1 MGYMIFSDKKI
12 RIKLWPHVTFCSKI
26 KKSTSICFCVGFK
39 ETRDL
44 DFFVPFFFVFF
55 LFSSFFCGR
64 RSFSIRPKETDS
76 GDHKRLQ
83 CDS

>member
-1 MGYMIFSDKKI
+1 MCVVVDMTFISFKSYDTKWVMIFSDKKI

-44 DFFVPFFFVFF
+44 DFFVPFFFF
-55 LFSSFFCGR
+55 FFCFPP
-64 RSFSIRPKETDS
+64 SFVVGEAFP
-76 GDHKRLQ
+76 
-83 CDS
+83 

>member
-1 MGYMIFSDKKI
+1 
-12 RIKLWPHVTFCSKI
+12 
-26 KKSTSICFCVGFK
+26 
-39 ETRDL
+39 
-44 DFFVPFFFVFF
+44 